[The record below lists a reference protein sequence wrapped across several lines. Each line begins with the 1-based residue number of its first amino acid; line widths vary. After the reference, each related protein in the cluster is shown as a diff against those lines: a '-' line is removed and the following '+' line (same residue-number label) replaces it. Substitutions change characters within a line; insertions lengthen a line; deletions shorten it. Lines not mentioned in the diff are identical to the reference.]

1 MAYSGG
7 NIDTTE
13 AMPAWYRELTVE
25 QLSTLIKP
33 GLSGRTAATEA
44 IVEALAADKVEKSL
58 AAKL

>member
-7 NIDTTE
+7 NIDTSE
-13 AMPAWYRELTVE
+13 AMPAWYRELTAE

-33 GLSGRTAATEA
+33 GLSGRAAATEA
-44 IVEALAADKVEKSL
+44 IVAALAAEKAEKSQ

>member
-1 MAYSGG
+1 MAYAGG
-7 NIDTTE
+7 NIDTSE
-13 AMPAWYRELTVE
+13 GMPAWYRELTVE

-44 IVEALAADKVEKSL
+44 IVETLAADKVEKSL

>member
-7 NIDTTE
+7 DIDTSE

-33 GLSGRTAATEA
+33 GSSRRTAAMEA
-44 IVEALAADKVEKSL
+44 IVETLAADNVEKSL
-58 AAKL
+58 VAKL